1 MKRETYKIP
10 VVWQV
15 SGIIEIEA
23 AGLTEALLV
32 AEDAPLP
39 KDGEYIEGSF
49 EIDHDG
55 LEFHNSKKLL
65 NK

>member
-10 VVWQV
+10 VTWTVW
-15 SGIIEIEA
+15 
-23 AGLTEALLV
+23 GLM
-32 AEDAPLP
+32 
-39 KDGEYIEGSF
+39 

-55 LEFHNSKKLL
+55 LEMHNSKKLL